1 MEAIYSAGRQAWKV
15 RFIALIALA
24 TFALALWAGG
34 EIARGYGLRA
44 ADGGVL
50 KPLAVRLAFG
60 GFVAALG
67 ALFMAGM
74 WIYGRC
80 YVMEAAV
87 DERRGVLGLVLAGL
101 LLRSRME
108 VPLDAVEGSTCH
120 AGRSSTGDFVVNA
133 PWVSVRLR
141 GRRLPLIVDGQGEFI
156 HPELLAEHL
165 LFDTRRRRR
174 ELARAAAAAAWKART
189 GKDAGPRRQ
198 RGRGTKR

>member
-15 RFIALIALA
+15 RFMALVALA
-24 TFALALWAGG
+24 AFAGAAWAGW
-34 EIARGYGLRA
+34 EIARSYGVRP

-67 ALFMAGM
+67 AVFVAGM

-87 DERRGVLGLVLAGL
+87 DEKRGVLGIVLAGL
-101 LLRSRME
+101 LVRSRLE
-108 VPLDAVEGSTCH
+108 VPLDAVEGSTHH
-120 AGRSSTGDFVVNA
+120 AGRSSTGDIAVNA

-141 GRRLPLIVDGQGEFI
+141 GRRLPLIVDGQGEFL

-165 LFDTRRRRR
+165 LFDHRRRRR
-174 ELARAAAAAAWKART
+174 ELAREAADAAWKART
-189 GKDAGPRRQ
+189 RDEDPHSQRRS
-198 RGRGTKR
+198 GTKR